1 LAALLSAVLTAAVVF
16 VVIRPASV
24 GKTRITGYFQ
34 NTNGLFP
41 GDDVRI
47 LGVNVG
53 KIDTIEVQPERAKV
67 TFWVDDKYKVPAN
80 AKAAILA
87 PSLVTARMIQ
97 LVPAYTGGPTMAGG
111 AVIPLDRTAVPVE
124 WDDLRTQLEKF
135 TQYLQPTEP
144 GGVSTFG
151 AFINTAADNLRG
163 QGASIRD
170 TIIKL
175 SQAFSALGDHST
187 DIFTSVRNVSVLVSA
202 LQSSSQLLA
211 ELNRNLAAVTGL
223 LANDPGEIDR
233 AVKDLNIAASDVR
246 SFVADNRE
254 VVGTATDKLASISN
268 ALGASVEDIKQTLH
282 ITPTSFSNFINI
294 YQPTQQAFTS
304 ALVLTN
310 FDNPIQFIC
319 GAIQAASRLNAE
331 QSAKLCV
338 QYLAPIV
345 KNRVYNTLP
354 IGANPFVGQMARP
367 NELTYSEDWLR
378 PEYVPPGGPS
388 GSDSPAAALPAEA
401 PLPPQTPPPES
412 ASTPLAA
419 EEPVPPAAPE
429 PVATNPAA
437 GLPGIM
443 VPGAGS

>member
-1 LAALLSAVLTAAVVF
+1 MASSRGWRIVLAALLTAVLAAAVVL

-24 GKTRITGYFQ
+24 GKTRIIGYFQ

-53 KIDTIEVQPERAKV
+53 KIDTIDVQPERVKV

-97 LVPAYTGGPTMAGG
+97 LVPAYTGGPTMADD

-187 DIFTSVRNVSVLVSA
+187 DIFTSVRNISVLVSA

-211 ELNRNLAAVTGL
+211 ELNQNLAAVTGL
-223 LANDPGEIDR
+223 LANDPGEVDR
-233 AVKDLNIAASDVR
+233 AVQDLNIAAGDVG

-254 VVGTATDKLASISN
+254 ALGTATDKLASISK
-268 ALGASVEDIKQTLH
+268 ALGDSVEDIKQTLH

-310 FDNPIQFIC
+310 FNNPIQFIC

-378 PEYVPPGGPS
+378 PDYIPPGGPA
-388 GSDSPAAALPAEA
+388 GPDSPPAPLPAEA
-401 PLPPQTPPPES
+401 PLP
-412 ASTPLAA
+412 AA
-419 EEPVPPAAPE
+419 DQPAAPD

-443 VPGAGS
+443 VPRAGS

>member
-1 LAALLSAVLTAAVVF
+1 MPSACRMRTALAALLIAVLAAAVF
-16 VVIRPASV
+16 VIAQPASV
-24 GKTRITGYFQ
+24 GKTRIVGYFE

-53 KIDTIEVQPERAKV
+53 KIDTIEVQPERVKV
-67 TFWVDDKYKVPAN
+67 TFWVNDKYKVPAD
-80 AKAAILA
+80 AKAAILS

-97 LVPAYTGGPTMAGG
+97 LLPAYTGGPAMASG
-111 AVIPLDRTAVPVE
+111 AIIPLDRTAVPVE

-187 DIFTSVRNVSVLVSA
+187 DIFTSVRNISVLVSA
-202 LQSSSQLLA
+202 LQSSSGLLA
-211 ELNRNLAAVTGL
+211 DLNQNLAAVTGL

-233 AVKDLNIAASDVR
+233 AVGDLNTAAGDVR
-246 SFVADNRE
+246 SFIADNRE
-254 VVGTATDKLASISN
+254 ALGTATDKLATISK
-268 ALGASVEDIKQTLH
+268 ALGDSIEDIKQTLH
-282 ITPTSFSNFINI
+282 ITPTSFSNFLNI

-310 FDNPIQFIC
+310 FNNPIQFIC
-319 GAIQAASRLNAE
+319 GAIQAASRLGAE

-378 PEYVPPGGPS
+378 PDFVPPGGPA
-388 GSDSPAAALPAEA
+388 DAAAPLPAEA
-401 PLPPQTPPPES
+401 PMSGTDTPVPLTAEQPPP
-412 ASTPLAA
+412 A
-419 EEPVPPAAPE
+419 EPE

-437 GLPGIM
+437 GLPGLM